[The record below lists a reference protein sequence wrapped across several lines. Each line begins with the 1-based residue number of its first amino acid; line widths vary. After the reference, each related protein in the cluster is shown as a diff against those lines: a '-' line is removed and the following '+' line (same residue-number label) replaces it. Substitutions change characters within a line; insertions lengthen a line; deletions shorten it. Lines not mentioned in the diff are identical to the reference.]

1 MNDKKLPKSFE
12 PLFWSQDYE
21 QLDLDL
27 DKKTIIVNTINYG
40 DLDQWKWVKTFYGE
54 EIIKD
59 LLMKSPDT
67 ELRDHVKPLVQIF
80 FSIPHFNHVPR
91 SIN

>member
-21 QLDLDL
+21 KLDLDL
-27 DKKTIIVNTINYG
+27 DKKTIIINTINYG

-59 LLMKSPDT
+59 ILMKSPDT

-80 FSIPHFNHVPR
+80 FSISQFNHAPR
-91 SIN
+91 GIN